1 MRATYL
7 SIILY
12 FLLLSLIKVTVED
25 DEFRFTIVDHNQTLN
40 EKQETRSSVFTT
52 EKVKTFSRGLSFSTE
67 GMRTNSVPISTTEK
81 VSSFADISM
90 YSTEGMRTNSVPIST
105 TEKVSSFADISMYS
119 TEGMRTNSV
128 PISTTE
134 RSPISSTDEGRTVAI
149 SEKVKRVS
157 FPLTTA
163 KDETTN
169 VPASTSKGM
178 ETSTRES
185 AVQKQWKKTE
195 KIIKDSTRN
204 IIRRLLPLIIRSG
217 SDINVTSACLGSGFK
232 FLTGIRRLKE
242 WAIRMVDA
250 AGKPPGGIL
259 TGTLTGFG
267 SYDECV
273 NIVASQNQKELFRG
287 SYCTVDFR
295 PPLPPKP
302 RFYSINDKLKGLE
315 EFQKEDDS
323 FFRTVGAGNAQFFY
337 FLSFRLGVCV
347 PSTCERQDI
356 ENIATAVGKYI
367 GLKASVPR
375 CEVKEKL
382 SFSTGQL
389 AVIAVLGVFVA
400 LLITGTIVELFYSLW
415 KDQPIQKQ
423 GLAVQLV
430 STFSIYT
437 NSKNL
442 FNTTSSAESLRALHG
457 LKFFSMNWII
467 LGHTYLFVNF
477 QALRNLKKSTSFASD
492 FAFQAISN
500 GFVSVD
506 TFFFVSGFLVI
517 YTTLE
522 SVKKFS
528 GRFNAF
534 VFALHRY
541 LRLTPTLLMISSL
554 VLLLPLLGSGPIWH
568 ETLDPLVEGCR
579 NWWWTNVL
587 LLNNFIGEVHQKCMG
602 YSWYLCCD
610 MQLFLLSIFVIIP
623 LLKDKLVIGVCVNVG
638 LILLSILSIALITYF
653 KDFPPVQLLINPD
666 LSQQD
671 EIVQVLYSKPYT
683 HLGPYAIGMLLG
695 YVYWKRRHLVFPKY
709 VLVLGWLLAT
719 ACNMAV
725 VYGVYPWNNGTTPTL
740 PITILYAATHRIA
753 WTLGVAWVTMV
764 CITGQGGI
772 VNKILSWKC
781 LIPLSRVTLEVY
793 LLHPLLQWL
802 YMASLHD
809 KVYTSHYTAVYLYIG
824 HLVIAYAL
832 AFACCLAFEAPFYR
846 LQKLVLNRQYK
857 EKEETKC

>member
-119 TEGMRTNSV
+119 TEGMRTNSVPISTTEKVSSFADISMYSTEGEEAYSV

-541 LRLTPTLLMISSL
+541 LRMNLHNGLPVFAHHEHQNL
-554 VLLLPLLGSGPIWH
+554 VFS
-568 ETLDPLVEGCR
+568 V
-579 NWWWTNVL
+579 
-587 LLNNFIGEVHQKCMG
+587 CMG

-809 KVYTSHYTAVYLYIG
+809 KVYTSHYTAVSVSK
-824 HLVIAYAL
+824 VI
-832 AFACCLAFEAPFYR
+832 
-846 LQKLVLNRQYK
+846 
-857 EKEETKC
+857 T